1 MGNGAEQDAFATAA
15 YRLFVNIRPEELRS
29 ADKLRALIVKLSGI
43 DPTPPQVH
51 ALGTAIR
58 TVHCSLTAFD
68 LCLSEGDAASLG
80 LTADEL
86 ASIRPITDRAFKR
99 PDV

>member
-43 DPTPPQVH
+43 DPTPPQAH

-80 LTADEL
+80 LTADEM
-86 ASIRPITDRAFKR
+86 ASIRPITDRVFKR
-99 PDV
+99 PAG